1 MKMIICQIVTSVKMK
16 IQTKLKFQVN
26 SLYTFNSLNSNFHIY
41 SLGGGKDL
49 AAAAS
54 IVEARGNKVKQ
65 EPDIKPEPDLKMG
78 QMPMGSYHP
87 KMGGMHP
94 SPYDMMRTPQCKYD
108 HQFLIWYINR

>member
-1 MKMIICQIVTSVKMK
+1 M
-16 IQTKLKFQVN
+16 
-26 SLYTFNSLNSNFHIY
+26 
-41 SLGGGKDL
+41 
-49 AAAAS
+49 
-54 IVEARGNKVKQ
+54 EARGNKVKQ

-108 HQFLIWYINR
+108 HHFLIRFINRLLYVTPYLRGFIDCKVVQHVLIHIKIILIYLIFYL